1 MPPRMMMMLVGA
13 IACGEAFHRA
23 AADERHITLA
33 DRYTGLARGYAHTT
47 LSSQMTFTVA
57 ELGENRW

>member
-1 MPPRMMMMLVGA
+1 MTAGA
-13 IACGEAFHRA
+13 IACGEAFYRT

-33 DRYTGLARGYAHTT
+33 ARYTGRAREHAHAT